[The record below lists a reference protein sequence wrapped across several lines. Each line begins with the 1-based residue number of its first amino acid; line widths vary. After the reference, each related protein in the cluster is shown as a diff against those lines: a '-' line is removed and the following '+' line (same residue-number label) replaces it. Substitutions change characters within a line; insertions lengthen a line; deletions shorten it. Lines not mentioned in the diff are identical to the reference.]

1 MGQYPDGLR
10 GPLIVH
16 DAAAPYADK
25 VDEEIIFTMSD
36 WYHEQ
41 MPALLNSYQSR
52 KNENETDGMEP
63 IPDAPL
69 LNDQQNQKI
78 KIEPGKTYLL
88 RVIHMGNFVGMA
100 VQFDGHPLTVVEVDG
115 VYTEEAHVG
124 DKNIRIA
131 TGQRWAFL
139 FTAKPTTEKNFAI
152 FATEDINMFT
162 PPPGYN
168 PNTTA
173 YFVYDEQKPLPPDL
187 VIHGFDFF
195 DDMSLVPAD
204 RAPLL
209 DKVDHHILLNTGFA
223 NVSGVHR
230 YISSSLLCAH
240 F

>member
-25 VDEEIIFTMSD
+25 VDEEIIFTISD

-52 KNENETDGMEP
+52 KNEEQTDGLEP

-69 LNDQQNQKI
+69 INDQQNQKI

-100 VQFDGHPLTVVEVDG
+100 VQFDGHPFTVVEVDG
-115 VYTEEAHVG
+115 IYTEEVHVG

-131 TGQRWAFL
+131 TGQRWGFL
-139 FTAKPTTEKNFAI
+139 FTAKPTAEKNYAI

-173 YFVYDEQKPLPPDL
+173 YLMYDEHKPLPPDL
-187 VIHGFDFF
+187 VIYGFDFF

-209 DKVDHHILLNTGFA
+209 DKVDHHILLNTGFT
-223 NVSGVHR
+223 NISGVHR
-230 YISSSLLCAH
+230 
-240 F
+240 